1 MVSLA
6 LIRSV
11 IIIAALVAMAL
22 IFVPFN
28 QFIQEIII
36 IFRQTGVINV
46 GFVLWVGVKFLF
58 LLGLINGAAW
68 LALALF
74 SCNAGM
80 QRDE

>member
-1 MVSLA
+1 MVSFA
-6 LIRSV
+6 LIRSL
-11 IIIAALVAMAL
+11 IIIAALFAMAL

-46 GFVLWVGVKFLF
+46 GFILWVGVKFLF

-74 SCNAGM
+74 NRCGKM
-80 QRDE
+80 QREE